1 MAPEEVVAG
10 VVTVIMCL
18 ELVEEEGFVNRV
30 TVEVQVEK
38 LCAKLSISGR
48 KGH

>member
-1 MAPEEVVAG
+1 MASEEVVAG
-10 VVTVIMCL
+10 VVTVTTWL
-18 ELVEEEGFVNRV
+18 ELVEEDGFFHRV